1 VLRLLSLGDR
11 LTGQGGHRT
20 KALCPS
26 PGRVRRTR
34 ACLCLAER
42 HMPAREPGRQT
53 FHCPHEPRRSAR
65 ICGARAM
72 RCAAVGTER
81 EREHAESL
89 VLATILRHRSGSRPV
104 LVYPASAW
112 SGRGEPRTGKSASE
126 WYATRQREG
135 GRISS
140 PRGPHACTVPVSFYG
155 PYRPTVPLIHY
166 SFIFFSVLYLHE
178 RSRVFF
184 FAAWSRGGLDAVVVT
199 A

>member
-1 VLRLLSLGDR
+1 MRSGLRLCQCGITCR
-11 LTGQGGHRT
+11 
-20 KALCPS
+20 CP
-26 PGRVRRTR
+26 
-34 ACLCLAER
+34 
-42 HMPAREPGRQT
+42 
-53 FHCPHEPRRSAR
+53 CPPSN
-65 ICGARAM
+65 
-72 RCAAVGTER
+72 
-81 EREHAESL
+81 
-89 VLATILRHRSGSRPV
+89 SGSRGDRRTAPRPRYAGCWLLGGGAAASQGDEVCGRRNGTGKGTRGISRARHYSSPPLGLSPV